1 MLVLSRYFPAVRV
14 LCAPKHGARTPRKG
28 YMAAETKNQKK
39 VEKKLFS
46 INSQKSELF
55 VFLQK
60 FILNEDN
67 F

>member
-1 MLVLSRYFPAVRV
+1 
-14 LCAPKHGARTPRKG
+14 
-28 YMAAETKNQKK
+28 MAAETKNQKK